1 MKLNKIL
8 SSKYERPQA
17 IPTGIASLDRMIGG
31 LQVGHVVTVGARP
44 AMGKTA
50 FVMSLVRNI
59 GIINKVPT
67 ALLSLEHDEHNVAS
81 RLWTA
86 EFGWSRTRRPSE
98 QIAMESNIC
107 KEQEN
112 AIRMLQNIGFD
123 NPIQK
128 KEDYARMMN
137 EAPVWVEHAFV
148 MTMDEVISRMERLK
162 KENNVSVVVI
172 DSLDLII
179 SGAKN
184 AEQEQAM
191 MNLVQAA
198 WRLKV
203 AVLLTTNLNREVE
216 YRVSHIPSLSNLRG
230 GYSTDTLTSV
240 VMFLY
245 RPEYYGIEE
254 DECGNTE
261 GKVQIFIAKNDFGE
275 TGLVRLN
282 FVGRS
287 RIEDI
292 ECCIPEMPSRMN
304 ETDNESLF

>member
-44 AMGKTA
+44 AMGKT
-50 FVMSLVRNI
+50 MSLVRNI

-67 ALLSLEHDEHNVAS
+67 ALLSLEHDEHNVAG
-81 RLWTA
+81 RLWAA
-86 EFGWSRTRRPSE
+86 EFGWNRTRRPSE
-98 QIAMESNIC
+98 QIVMESNMC

-112 AIRMLQNIGFD
+112 AVRMLQNIGFD

-292 ECCIPEMPSRMN
+292 ECCIPEMPSIMN

>member
-1 MKLNKIL
+1 M
-8 SSKYERPQA
+8 SVQRE
-17 IPTGIASLDRMIGG
+17 

-50 FVMSLVRNI
+50 FVMSMVRNI

-81 RLWTA
+81 RLWAA
-86 EFGWSRTRRPSE
+86 EFGWSRTRRQRE
-98 QIAMESNIC
+98 QHDEEVEMPP
-107 KEQEN
+107 EQMN
-112 AIRMLQNIGFD
+112 AIRMLQGIGFF
-123 NPIQK
+123 NPFQNTA
-128 KEDYARMMN
+128 EYTRMMN

-148 MTMDEVISRMERLK
+148 MTMDEVICRMERLK
-162 KENNVSVVVI
+162 KENDVSVVVI

-179 SGAKN
+179 SGAKS

-240 VMFLY
+240 VIFLY

-292 ECCIPEMPSRMN
+292 ECCIPEMPSMMN
-304 ETDNESLF
+304 ETDDDFLF

>member
-50 FVMSLVRNI
+50 FVMSLIRKI

-67 ALLSLEHDEHNVAS
+67 ALLSLEHDEQNVAN
-81 RLWTA
+81 RLLAA
-86 EFGWSRTRRPSE
+86 EFGWRWIRQHREQQVAEVEMTPE
-98 QIAMESNIC
+98 QINVV
-107 KEQEN
+107 
-112 AIRMLQNIGFD
+112 RMLQGIGFFD
-123 NPIQK
+123 PFPNTA
-128 KEDYARMMN
+128 EYARMMN

-261 GKVQIFIAKNDFGE
+261 GKAQIFIAKNDFGE
-275 TGLVRLN
+275 TGIVRLN

>member
-50 FVMSLVRNI
+50 FVMSLIRSI
-59 GIINKVPT
+59 GIINRVPT
-67 ALLSLEHDEHNVAS
+67 ALLSLEHDEQNVAN
-81 RLWTA
+81 RLLAA
-86 EFGWSRTRRPSE
+86 EFGWRWIRQHREQQVAEVEMTPE
-98 QIAMESNIC
+98 QI
-107 KEQEN
+107 N
-112 AIRMLQNIGFD
+112 AIRMLQGIGFFD
-123 NPIQK
+123 PFPNTA
-128 KEDYARMMN
+128 EYTRMMN

-162 KENNVSVVVI
+162 NENKVSVVVI

-261 GKVQIFIAKNDFGE
+261 GMVQIFIAKNDFGE

>member
-31 LQVGHVVTVGARP
+31 LHVGHVVTVGARP

-67 ALLSLEHDEHNVAS
+67 ALLSLEHDEHNVAG
-81 RLWTA
+81 RLWAA
-86 EFGWSRTRRPSE
+86 EFGWNRTRRPSE
-98 QIAMESNIC
+98 QIVMESNMC

-112 AIRMLQNIGFD
+112 AVRMLQNIGFD

-245 RPEYYGIEE
+245 RPDYYGIEE

-292 ECCIPEMPSRMN
+292 ECCIPEMPSIMN